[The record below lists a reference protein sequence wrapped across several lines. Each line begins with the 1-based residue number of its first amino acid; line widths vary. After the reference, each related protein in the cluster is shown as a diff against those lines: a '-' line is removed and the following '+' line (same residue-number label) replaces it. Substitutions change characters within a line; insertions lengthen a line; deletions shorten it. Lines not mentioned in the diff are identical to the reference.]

1 MDQVILRIPTGPQ
14 YSYLEL
20 KLEFANYGELD
31 EKIDDLNNGLIAK
44 LAAAVTTATELAKLG
59 PDAIAAMQ
67 AWDGSKTQV
76 EASAAIVDEAAAI
89 RSVKEMLGGS
99 EVPDEPWSQPIQPE
113 TRPAPPWA
121 AAPTPVKSAPV
132 DFEDF

>member
-1 MDQVILRIPTGPQ
+1 MRIPTGPQ

-44 LAAAVTTATELAKLG
+44 LAAAVTTAAELAKLG

-76 EASAAIVDEAAAI
+76 EAPVYQDQDAANEAAAV